1 MNRIL
6 LGLGLVIGL
15 GFAGSPAMAQTGY
28 YRNDYF
34 GSGYSSV
41 FDFLGSASFSDPAA
55 QGSGPYYGY
64 GRPLYYTGYGGYYP
78 GPANYRTSGYGG
90 YGVGYNSGYVAPY
103 CGGLLPPSI
112 MTP

>member
-1 MNRIL
+1 MNRFL
-6 LGLGLVIGL
+6 L
-15 GFAGSPAMAQTGY
+15 GFAVVIALGFASSPAMAQTGY

-34 GSGYSSV
+34 GSGYTGV
-41 FDFLGSASFSDPAA
+41 FDFLGSTSFNDPAV
-55 QGSGPYYGY
+55 QGPYPYFGY

-78 GPANYRTSGYGG
+78 GPANYRVLGYGS
-90 YGVGYNSGYVAPY
+90 GYNSGYVSPY